1 MDSQH
6 HLATTDAFLPVGV
19 DLHAMASVQPL
30 PQSVNTSMGMDT
42 GDILADVKLGP
53 EQASPASPAPS
64 SVSSKEKWQQKR
76 HVCCTP
82 DCGKSFD
89 SKWALIRH
97 IRVHT
102 GEKPFPCTYP
112 SCDKSFAEKSAMTRH
127 LQTHSRDKPYKCT
140 YADCTKSF
148 KGKDYLEFHLKIH
161 AEGSPYAC
169 DHPTCSKTF
178 CSPKSLKKHI
188 RLWHNPGGKST
199 SMEQQLRERIIKMAT
214 RNKDKTR
221 KFEATI
227 RTLMEENESLKRR
240 IVELESLQQQQQH
253 QQQLHHH
260 QQRL

>member
-1 MDSQH
+1 MDAQ
-6 HLATTDAFLPVGV
+6 LDKT
-19 DLHAMASVQPL
+19 
-30 PQSVNTSMGMDT
+30 DT
-42 GDILADVKLGP
+42 GHAVDAKSRHSPETVLPLLIDRTSSEGPATATGDVLTVVTRSP
-53 EQASPASPAPS
+53 EAAASLAPS
-64 SVSSKEKWQQKR
+64 SMSLKEQWQPKR
-76 HVCCTP
+76 HVCERS

-161 AEGSPYAC
+161 AEGNPYAC
-169 DHPTCSKTF
+169 DHPMCSKTF
-178 CSPKSLKKHI
+178 CSPKSLKKHV

-214 RNKDKTR
+214 RNKEKTR
-221 KFEATI
+221 QSESTI
-227 RTLMEENESLKRR
+227 RSLMEENESLKRK
-240 IVELESLQQQQQH
+240 IFELESC
-253 QQQLHHH
+253 

>member
-1 MDSQH
+1 MDAHQQQ
-6 HLATTDAFLPVGV
+6 LAMTGAYLSAGM
-19 DLHAMASVQPL
+19 DLNAMAAVQPL
-30 PQSVNTSMGMDT
+30 PPPINTSMGLAMT
-42 GDILADVKLGP
+42 AAGDMLQEVKLD
-53 EQASPASPAPS
+53 PASPAPS
-64 SVSSKEKWQQKR
+64 NVSSKDKWQQKR
-76 HVCCTP
+76 HVCETA

-140 YADCTKSF
+140 YADCPKSF

-161 AEGSPYAC
+161 AEGNPYAC

-214 RNKDKTR
+214 RNKDKIR
-221 KFEATI
+221 KFDATV
-227 RTLMEENESLKRR
+227 RTLMEENEALKRR
-240 IVELESLQQQQQH
+240 ILELES
-253 QQQLHHH
+253 H

>member
-1 MDSQH
+1 MEIAMTTQGNNLFH
-6 HLATTDAFLPVGV
+6 H
-19 DLHAMASVQPL
+19 VQYNP
-30 PQSVNTSMGMDT
+30 D
-42 GDILADVKLGP
+42 
-53 EQASPASPAPS
+53 PASPAPS

-76 HVCCTP
+76 HVCETF

-102 GEKPFPCTYP
+102 GEKPFSCTYP
-112 SCDKSFAEKSAMTRH
+112 TCNKSFAEKICHDASFADTFTRQAVQMH
-127 LQTHSRDKPYKCT
+127 
-140 YADCTKSF
+140 
-148 KGKDYLEFHLKIH
+148 IH
-161 AEGSPYAC
+161 AEGNPYAC

-221 KFEATI
+221 KFELTI
-227 RTLMEENESLKRR
+227 RTLLEENESLTRR
-240 IVELESLQQQQQH
+240 IIELESC
-253 QQQLHHH
+253 

>member
-1 MDSQH
+1 MDAQH
-6 HLATTDAFLPVGV
+6 HLAMTGAFLPTGV
-19 DLHAMASVQPL
+19 DLRAMAAVQPL
-30 PQSVNTSMGMDT
+30 PPSVHTNMGMAM
-42 GDILADVKLGP
+42 GAPGAMINDVNLGP
-53 EQASPASPAPS
+53 DPASPAPS

-76 HVCCTP
+76 HMCNTP

-161 AEGSPYAC
+161 AEGNPYAC

-188 RLWHNPGGKST
+188 R
-199 SMEQQLRERIIKMAT
+199 
-214 RNKDKTR
+214 
-221 KFEATI
+221 
-227 RTLMEENESLKRR
+227 
-240 IVELESLQQQQQH
+240 
-253 QQQLHHH
+253 
-260 QQRL
+260 

>member
-6 HLATTDAFLPVGV
+6 HLAMTGEFLPPGV
-19 DLHAMASVQPL
+19 DLHAMAAVQPL
-30 PQSVNTSMGMDT
+30 PPSVNTSMGMAVPAP
-42 GDILADVKLGP
+42 GDMLTDVKLGP
-53 EQASPASPAPS
+53 EPASPAPS

-76 HVCCTP
+76 HVCDTP

-161 AEGSPYAC
+161 AEGNPYAC

-214 RNKDKTR
+214 RNKEKTR
-221 KFEATI
+221 KFESTI

-240 IVELESLQQQQQH
+240 IVELESLQHQ
-253 QQQLHHH
+253 QQQLHQQ